1 MFSVNEVLT
10 KHYPKLVEK
19 PLLFKFLSFTLRHL
33 LYEKEI
39 AEFGRSYP
47 HLDGIEFIEQALEF
61 FNFTYS
67 VRDSEKE
74 RIPREGPVVI
84 IANHPIGS
92 LDGLALIK
100 MVSEIRPDVK
110 AVVNEMLMAV
120 KPLRS
125 LFLPVNVMTG
135 STAKGDIAKIQDHL
149 KDNGCIVIFP
159 AGEVSRLRPQ
169 GVRDTRWSSG
179 FVKMAKIAKAPVV
192 PVYVDGRCTSFFYGV
207 SMLNKNLATGLL
219 VREMFKQKNKH
230 LPMRIGRLIPYESYG
245 ESKLTDRLVTKIFKK
260 HLYRIAGDK
269 AELFETQRSIAP
281 PEDRQALAKSIKKEC
296 ELLGATNDG
305 KDIYLYRFSGSS
317 PILREIGRLREIAFR
332 AVGEGSNK
340 RRDTDHYDND
350 YFHLILWD
358 QSDME
363 IVGAYRFGDAKQL
376 HNQKGLDGLY
386 SASLFQYNPQMK
398 PYFDSGLELGRS
410 FVQPK
415 YWGKRSLDYLWY
427 GIGAFLSKYPQ
438 YRYLF
443 GPVSL
448 SNNFPKAAKDLLVE
462 FYQLYFG
469 SQEDIARSN
478 YPYTLP
484 KDLQNSFSGNDY
496 KEDFTT
502 LKHLLANMGAS
513 IPTLYKQYTELCEPG
528 GVQFLGFGVDPDFND
543 CIDGLILVDLE
554 KLKAKKRARYM
565 PETVV
570 EEVVVNAPKSEPLAA
585 AKTPRQQG
593 AQVIQLG
600 MS

>member
-1 MFSVNEVLT
+1 MFSVNEVLDR
-10 KHYPKLVEK
+10 HYPQLSKRPV
-19 PLLFKFLSFTLRHL
+19 LFKFLSFTLRHL
-33 LYEKEI
+33 LYEREMR
-39 AEFGRSYP
+39 EFGETYP
-47 HLDGIEFIEQALEF
+47 HLDGLEFIEQALEY

-74 RIPREGPVVI
+74 RIPNEGPLVI

-92 LDGLALIK
+92 VDGLALIK

-110 AVVNEMLMAV
+110 AVANEMLMAV
-120 KPLRS
+120 KPLRGM
-125 LFLPVNVMTG
+125 LLPVNVMTG
-135 STAKGDIAKIQDHL
+135 NTSKGDIARIQDHL
-149 KDNGCIVIFP
+149 KNKGAVIIFP

-169 GVRDTRWSSG
+169 GIRDTRWSAG
-179 FVKMAKIAKAPVV
+179 FVRMAKAAKAPIV
-192 PVYVDGRCTSFFYGV
+192 PVYLNGRCSSLFYGV

-219 VREMFKQKNKH
+219 VREMFKQKNNNIAI
-230 LPMRIGRLIPYESYG
+230 RIGQLIPFESFG
-245 ESKLTDRLVTKIFKK
+245 DSKLSNKLLTKIFKK
-260 HLYRIAGDK
+260 HLYRIALDK
-269 AELFETQRSIAP
+269 PGLFETQRSIAP
-281 PEDRQALAKSIKKEC
+281 PEDRQELSKSIKKEC
-296 ELLGATNDG
+296 EQLGETSDG
-305 KDIYLYRFSGSS
+305 KEIYLYKFSGSS

-358 QSDME
+358 KDDLE
-363 IVGAYRFGDAKQL
+363 IVGAYRFGDANRL
-376 HNQKGLDGLY
+376 HNEKGLKGLY
-386 SASLFQYNPQMK
+386 SASLFQYQQGMQ
-398 PYFDSGLELGRS
+398 PYFESGLELGRS

-427 GIGAFLSKYPQ
+427 GIGAFLTKYPH

-448 SNNFPKAAKDLLVE
+448 SNSLPKAAKDLLVE

-469 SQEDIARSN
+469 NNEGIAHSN
-478 YPYTLP
+478 YPYSLP
-484 KDLQNSFSGNDY
+484 KDLQNSFTGDDY
-496 KEDFTT
+496 KQDFVT
-502 LKHLLANMGAS
+502 LKHLLANMGAA

-554 KLKAKKRARYM
+554 KLKAKKRNRYM
-565 PETVV
+565 PGTAIGKQANTDDDAITETQ
-570 EEVVVNAPKSEPLAA
+570 ALAA
-585 AKTPRQQG
+585 TANNVVKLK
-593 AQVIQLG
+593 AQ
-600 MS
+600 